1 MTQEEINDK
10 FIKENHCEK
19 YLARD
24 VSGFNPDV
32 SYEVQTATGFFVDE
46 KRNPTEV
53 ADDLVCVTIHDSD
66 ENEELDG
73 ALILLSRKE
82 TLSLIDKLAKAAS
95 LLRDEYTD

>member
-24 VSGFNPDV
+24 VSEFNPDV
-32 SYEVQTATGFFVDE
+32 SYEVQTTTGFCVDE
-46 KRNPTEV
+46 KKNPTEV
-53 ADDLVCVTIHDSD
+53 ADDLVCVTIYDSD

-73 ALILLSRKE
+73 TCDASIDLES
-82 TLSLIDKLAKAAS
+82 LSLITD
-95 LLRDEYTD
+95 DEENLQ

>member
-24 VSGFNPDV
+24 VSKFNPDV
-32 SYEVQTATGFFVDE
+32 SCEVLTTTGFCVDE
-46 KRNPTEV
+46 KKNPTEV
-53 ADDLVCVTIHDSD
+53 GDDLVCVTIYDSD

-73 ALILLSRKE
+73 ASILLSRKE
-82 TLSLIDKLAKAAS
+82 TLSLIEKLAKAAS
-95 LLRDEYTD
+95 LLRKEHTD